1 MKPKILISLFVVVFA
16 GLTSVANAAVTI
28 HFDSTECPS
37 CTSMIPVGGGEW
49 STLGL
54 TVSNASW
61 YSDSRDTFDTM
72 GLTVTS
78 ATSPAVIS
86 LAAVSTD
93 VTFDYWVI
101 GGFIGTYEA
110 FDSTHSSLGS
120 LLVDATGRSDLLGA
134 FTFTGSVASLEWRGA
149 SSQISTLTVSAV
161 PIPEPETYAML
172 LAGLGLLGFA
182 ARRRQQNA

>member
-1 MKPKILISLFVVVFA
+1 MKSKILTSLFMVVFA
-16 GLTSVANAAVTI
+16 GLTNIANAAETI
-28 HFDSTECPS
+28 HFDSAECPA
-37 CTSMIPVGGGEW
+37 CTDLTPVGGSEW
-49 STLGL
+49 SAFGL

-78 ATSPAVIS
+78 AATPAVIS
-86 LAAVSTD
+86 LATVSTD
-93 VTFDYWVI
+93 VTIDYWVI

-120 LLVDATGRSDLLGA
+120 LLVDRTGTGDFLGT
-134 FTFTGSVASLEWRGA
+134 FIFTGPVASLEWKGA

-172 LAGLGLLGFA
+172 LAGLGLLGFVV
-182 ARRRQQNA
+182 RRSKQDA